1 MTALTENT
9 TPMTDHPETP
19 PILTTTGLG
28 KRYRERW
35 ALRDCSLD
43 LPVGKIA
50 ALVGPN
56 GAGKTTFLK
65 MMIGLTAPSTGT
77 IYVAGHSPQREL
89 ASVLPRVGFVAQEH
103 PLYNGFSVADL
114 LTMGRKLN
122 RRWNQSLALEYLDQ
136 LGIPLQQ
143 KAGKLSGGQ
152 QAQAA
157 LALAL
162 AKEPDL
168 LVLDEPLAS
177 LDPLARR
184 DFLSMLMDAV
194 AARPLTVMLSS
205 HIIGD
210 LERVC
215 DYLVVLGNG
224 RLQIADDIERIKASH
239 AALTVARDQ
248 IAAVARQAEV
258 IFERRSDQDSA
269 LVVRRRHNGF
279 PAQWEARS
287 VTLEEVVLAYL
298 ERARFQ
304 AGLKEVTR

>member
-1 MTALTENT
+1 M
-9 TPMTDHPETP
+9 
-19 PILTTTGLG
+19 
-28 KRYRERW
+28 
-35 ALRDCSLD
+35 
-43 LPVGKIA
+43 
-50 ALVGPN
+50 
-56 GAGKTTFLK
+56 
-65 MMIGLTAPSTGT
+65 
-77 IYVAGHSPQREL
+77 
-89 ASVLPRVGFVAQEH
+89 
-103 PLYNGFSVADL
+103 
-114 LTMGRKLN
+114 
-122 RRWNQSLALEYLDQ
+122 
-136 LGIPLQQ
+136 
-143 KAGKLSGGQ
+143 
-152 QAQAA
+152 A

-194 AARPLTVMLSS
+194 AARPHTVLLSS

-224 RLQIADDIERIKASH
+224 QLQIADDIERIKASH

-248 IAAVARQAEV
+248 IASVASQAEV
-258 IFERRSDQDSA
+258 IFERRSEQDAA
-269 LVVRRRHNGF
+269 LVVRRRHSGF

-298 ERARFQ
+298 ERARSQ

>member
-9 TPMTDHPETP
+9 APMTDLPETP
-19 PILTTTGLG
+19 PILTVTSLG
-28 KRYRERW
+28 KRYGHRW

-43 LPVGKIA
+43 LPAAKII

-56 GAGKTTFLK
+56 GAGKTTLLK
-65 MMIGLTAPSTGT
+65 MMVGLSQPTQGSLM
-77 IYVAGHSPQREL
+77 VAGHSPQREPTF
-89 ASVLPRVGFVAQEH
+89 VLPRVGFVAQEH
-103 PLYNGFSVADL
+103 PLYSGFSVADL

-122 RRWNQSLALEYLDQ
+122 RRWNQSLAVEYLDQ

-152 QAQAA
+152 QSQVA
-157 LALAL
+157 LTLAL

-168 LVLDEPLAS
+168 LLLDEPLAS

-194 AARPLTVMLSS
+194 AARPHTVLLSS

-215 DYLVVLGNG
+215 DYLVVLGAG
-224 RLQIADDIERIKASH
+224 QLQLADEIDCIKASH
-239 AALTVARDQ
+239 AMLTLPRDQ
-248 IAAVARQAEV
+248 VASVARQAEV
-258 IFERRSDQDSA
+258 IFERRSQQDSA
-269 LVVRRRHNGF
+269 LVVRRPYSGF

-298 ERARFQ
+298 ERARSQ
-304 AGLKEVTR
+304 PDLKEVAR

>member
-56 GAGKTTFLK
+56 GAGKT
-65 MMIGLTAPSTGT
+65 
-77 IYVAGHSPQREL
+77 VAGHSPQREQ
-89 ASVLPRVGFVAQEH
+89 AFVLSRVGFVAQEH

-122 RRWNQSLALEYLDQ
+122 RRWNQSLAVEYLDQ

-168 LVLDEPLAS
+168 LLLDEPLAS

-224 RLQIADDIERIKASH
+224 QLQIADEIEHIKTSH

-248 IAAVARQAEV
+248 IASVASQAEV
-258 IFERRSDQDSA
+258 IFERRSEQDAA
-269 LVVRRRHNGF
+269 LVVRRRHSGF

-298 ERARFQ
+298 ERARAQ

>member
-1 MTALTENT
+1 MTAVGKND
-9 TPMTDHPETP
+9 TPITDQLQRP
-19 PILTTTGLG
+19 PILTATSLG
-28 KRYRERW
+28 KRYGRRW
-35 ALRDCSLD
+35 ALHDCSLD
-43 LPVGKIA
+43 LPAAKIT

-56 GAGKTTFLK
+56 GAGKTTLLK
-65 MMIGLTAPSTGT
+65 MMVGLSQPTQGSLM
-77 IYVAGHSPQREL
+77 VADLSPQRHL
-89 ASVLPRVGFVAQEH
+89 ARVLPKIGFVAQEH
-103 PLYNGFSVADL
+103 PLYSGFSIADL

-122 RRWNQSLALEYLDQ
+122 RHWNQQLALDYLGR
-136 LGIPLQQ
+136 LNIPLTQT
-143 KAGKLSGGQ
+143 AGKLSGGQ
-152 QAQAA
+152 QAQVA
-157 LALAL
+157 LTLAL

-194 AARPLTVMLSS
+194 AARPHAVLLSS

-224 RLQIADDIERIKASH
+224 QLQLADEMEHIKTSH
-239 AALTVARDQ
+239 AMLTLPRDQ
-248 IAAVARQAEV
+248 AASVARQAEV
-258 IFERRSDQDSA
+258 IFERRSQQDA
-269 LVVRRRHNGF
+269 AMVVRWRHGGF

-298 ERARFQ
+298 ERARSQ

>member
-19 PILTTTGLG
+19 PILTSTGLG

-35 ALRDCSLD
+35 ALRECSLD

-65 MMIGLTAPSTGT
+65 MMIGLSAPSTGT
-77 IYVAGHSPQREL
+77 ISVAGHSPQREP
-89 ASVLPRVGFVAQEH
+89 AFVLPRVGFIAQEH

-122 RRWNQSLALEYLDQ
+122 RRWNQSLAVEYLDQ

-143 KAGKLSGGQ
+143 KAGRLSGGQ

-168 LVLDEPLAS
+168 LLLDEPLAS

-184 DFLSMLMDAV
+184 DFLRVLLDATIEQGLSV
-194 AARPLTVMLSS
+194 LLSS
-205 HIIGD
+205 HIISD

-215 DYLVVLGNG
+215 EHLVILSASRVQLAGEIDVILRG
-224 RLQIADDIERIKASH
+224 HKRLVGPRTDP
-239 AALTVARDQ
+239 
-248 IAAVARQAEV
+248 AAVASLHNVIEASHTERQTTLLV
-258 IFERRSDQDSA
+258 RLNGQLFDPSWQQQDVS
-269 LVVRRRHNGF
+269 
-279 PAQWEARS
+279 
-287 VTLEEVVLAYL
+287 LEDIVLAYL
-298 ERARFQ
+298 GQSRGEQSAE
-304 AGLKEVTR
+304 KENG

>member
-1 MTALTENT
+1 
-9 TPMTDHPETP
+9 
-19 PILTTTGLG
+19 
-28 KRYRERW
+28 
-35 ALRDCSLD
+35 
-43 LPVGKIA
+43 
-50 ALVGPN
+50 
-56 GAGKTTFLK
+56 
-65 MMIGLTAPSTGT
+65 
-77 IYVAGHSPQREL
+77 
-89 ASVLPRVGFVAQEH
+89 
-103 PLYNGFSVADL
+103 
-114 LTMGRKLN
+114 
-122 RRWNQSLALEYLDQ
+122 
-136 LGIPLQQ
+136 LQQ

-224 RLQIADDIERIKASH
+224 QLQIADEIERIKASH

-248 IAAVARQAEV
+248 IASVASQAEV
-258 IFERRSDQDSA
+258 IFERRSQQDSA
-269 LVVRRRHNGF
+269 LVVRRRYSGF

-298 ERARFQ
+298 ERARSQ